1 MSNPW
6 FRMYSEFANDPIVQ
20 SLAFEDQRHYIIIL
34 CLKCQGVLDRK
45 LLPASRERIILRGL
59 GLDEASAR
67 EVKRRLIEVEFITED
82 WQPVAWDK
90 RQFKSDN
97 SAERSRKSRI
107 NKGSNTVA
115 ATNRYVSVSVY
126 ELLNNYINVSTEI
139 WLEFEQHRKEIKKP
153 LTELSTKKN
162 LEILNK
168 LSPEEQREAVNTTIS
183 NRWTGIFPPKLTQKK
198 TSGKMGRAKDVIE
211 KKYA

>member
-97 SAERSRKSRI
+97 STERSRKSRI
-107 NKGSNTVA
+107 NNGSNTVA

-126 ELLNNYINVSTEI
+126 VS
-139 WLEFEQHRKEIKKP
+139 
-153 LTELSTKKN
+153 
-162 LEILNK
+162 
-168 LSPEEQREAVNTTIS
+168 VY
-183 NRWTGIFPPKLTQKK
+183 
-198 TSGKMGRAKDVIE
+198 VYV
-211 KKYA
+211 YAHVHVYVCERVFVCVCVCACVCVCVCVCVHVCVYGYM